1 MYCRKCGAEVPN
13 NVGFCPKCGTSVE
26 TPINVKHITTVKP
39 RKIKGIKKEKK
50 VISKGKKA
58 KIIFISVFATI
69 AVIFVS
75 IAATYFTSPAYG
87 VYKSLKQINCDSA
100 ISEYTESVEDNF
112 IQKIFIKIAL
122 NGYGEKIINKFK
134 DDKIDFE
141 DALSILEAMK
151 EMNIKDIDK
160 YIDELNGL
168 NRSKTAFDMANKY
181 YKENDYENAIKEYSK
196 IIDTDT
202 QFTDAQAKLAEL
214 YPKYANA
221 ISEKAKQLSATGDC
235 AGALSLIN
243 TALVILP
250 DGSSGREELS
260 KSKEECLEAYKKE
273 VTETVTAMITEKS
286 YVDAIGFINKA
297 IEVDNNEDFQNLKA
311 TVEKEY
317 IKNVTAAVDNFINQE
332 DYISAS
338 RTVNSA
344 LDILPENADLK
355 ALKEKVV
362 KATPTYLLDVC
373 KPYQVSDYYYKE
385 YINGEIF
392 NMGGKSFTNGFT
404 INTSWNDFSYAIFNL
419 ENNYTQLSF
428 YTGHVDNTD
437 NGNGKIKI
445 YLDGILEKEI
455 EANDQALPQK
465 ININIT
471 GVKQLKFEVTY
482 AGGEYGFGNVIVK

>member
-202 QFTDAQAKLAEL
+202 QFTDAQAKLA
-214 YPKYANA
+214 
-221 ISEKAKQLSATGDC
+221 
-235 AGALSLIN
+235 
-243 TALVILP
+243 
-250 DGSSGREELS
+250 
-260 KSKEECLEAYKKE
+260 
-273 VTETVTAMITEKS
+273 
-286 YVDAIGFINKA
+286 
-297 IEVDNNEDFQNLKA
+297 
-311 TVEKEY
+311 
-317 IKNVTAAVDNFINQE
+317 
-332 DYISAS
+332 
-338 RTVNSA
+338 
-344 LDILPENADLK
+344 
-355 ALKEKVV
+355 
-362 KATPTYLLDVC
+362 YL
-373 KPYQVSDYYYKE
+373 QRFSDY
-385 YINGEIF
+385 
-392 NMGGKSFTNGFT
+392 TV
-404 INTSWNDFSYAIFNL
+404 
-419 ENNYTQLSF
+419 Q
-428 YTGHVDNTD
+428 
-437 NGNGKIKI
+437 
-445 YLDGILEKEI
+445 
-455 EANDQALPQK
+455 
-465 ININIT
+465 
-471 GVKQLKFEVTY
+471 
-482 AGGEYGFGNVIVK
+482 